1 MDAPASI
8 REETTLRCPENM
20 AQLFISTESCIYGV
34 VCPIHN
40 DSLKIPKIHIF
51 LFQLWFLGKNDSRFY
66 AAETIQENFRIEN
79 CSSLYDGDFFHILIR

>member
-20 AQLFISTESCIYGV
+20 SQLFISTESCIYGV

-51 LFQLWFLGKNDSRFY
+51 LFQLWFLGNRDFMLQK
-66 AAETIQENFRIEN
+66 QFRKILELKTVQA
-79 CSSLYDGDFFHILIR
+79 CMMATSSTY